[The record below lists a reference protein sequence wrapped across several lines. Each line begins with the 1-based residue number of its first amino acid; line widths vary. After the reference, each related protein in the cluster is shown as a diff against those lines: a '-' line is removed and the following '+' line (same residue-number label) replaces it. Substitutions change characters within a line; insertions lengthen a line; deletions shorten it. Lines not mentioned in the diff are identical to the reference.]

1 MTNSR
6 RLNILALEPYFGG
19 SHRQFLLGLRRHSR
33 HAIRIIGLPARKWKW
48 RMRHAAIEFAR
59 RLSRLRRPA
68 DLILASDFLNLA
80 EFAGLLPPEWQ
91 QVPRVV
97 YFHENQLTYPIPD
110 ESARDYQ
117 PAFTNLTTILAA
129 RAAYFNSAYHRD
141 EFFAAMEKL
150 LRRMPDYRP
159 LAALAAARRRSGV
172 LPLGCDLRALLRRP
186 RRRTGP
192 ATILWAQRWEAEKD
206 PETFLRVAA
215 RLADEGLDFQL
226 ILMGEHFERM
236 PGTECATAGL
246 VPPCGMRVAPLLVRL
261 RQKILHAGYVEGR
274 AGYGRRLRQADIVV
288 STARHEFFGA
298 AMVEA
303 ISAGAYPLLPARLSY
318 PEILPARCHAEH
330 LYRSEGEL
338 AARLRAA
345 IAHLDRTRQA
355 DLGPAMARFDWSRLI
370 TRYDRA
376 FERSC

>member
-1 MTNSR
+1 MTTAR
-6 RLNILALEPYFGG
+6 WLNVLALEPYLGG

-59 RLSRLRRPA
+59 RLDRMRRPA

-80 EFAGLLPPEWQ
+80 EFAGLLPPRWQ

-97 YFHENQLTYPIPD
+97 YFHENQLTYPVAD

-141 EFFAAMEKL
+141 EFFAAMESL

-159 LAALAAARRRSGV
+159 LAALVDARRRSGV
-172 LPLGCDLRALLRRP
+172 LHLGCDLRALLRRP
-186 RRRTGP
+186 RHRSGP

-215 RLADEGLDFQL
+215 RLADEGLEFQL
-226 ILMGEHFERM
+226 ILMGEHFER
-236 PGTECATAGL
+236 GGAQ
-246 VPPCGMRVAPLLVRL
+246 VAPLVARL
-261 RQKILHAGYVEGR
+261 RPRILHAGYVEGR

-298 AMVEA
+298 AVVEA
-303 ISAGAYPLLPARLSY
+303 IAAGSWPLLPARLSY
-318 PEILPARCHAEH
+318 PEILPTRYHEEH

-345 IAHLDRTRQA
+345 IVHLDRTRRA
-355 DLGPAMARFDWSRLI
+355 DLGPAVARFDWSRLVA
-370 TRYDRA
+370 RYDRA
-376 FERSC
+376 FERAC